1 MVLSPPEIP
10 TMPNRSSLFSRHR
23 PLRLALAMVVSIAG
37 AHAWAQPSVPA
48 VGQSGVAREVVI
60 VAATADDPRIA
71 LTRAALE
78 FWNRTLSDVGVDLRF
93 EEARVV
99 VGVPGARAIE
109 TYARFVAQRGG
120 RIPKGTSGPQP
131 PPALSEIGG
140 DVVLLLSRQPLLP
153 FAWPLV
159 GSPDYFVVIRA
170 PDRRRTGDTRVLRN
184 IIAHELGHTLGLTH
198 HRASF
203 TLMCGPC
210 SSIAAADDR
219 LEWLP
224 LTDVDLERLQ
234 AIHPPR

>member
-1 MVLSPPEIP
+1 MTSTIRCLRCCVVAAILLS
-10 TMPNRSSLFSRHR
+10 
-23 PLRLALAMVVSIAG
+23 A
-37 AHAWAQPSVPA
+37 VPA
-48 VGQSGVAREVVI
+48 VGQSPAIGPSSVARQVVI
-60 VAATADDPRIA
+60 VTATADDPRIA

-78 FWNRTLSDVGVDLRF
+78 FWNQTLSDVGVGIRF
-93 EEARVV
+93 AEATVA
-99 VGVPGARAIE
+99 VGVPGVRAIE

-131 PPALSEIGG
+131 PPALRAIGG

-184 IIAHELGHTLGLTH
+184 IIAHELGHTLGLIH

-234 AIHPPR
+234 AIHAPR